1 MGSDNDDIAS
11 FAVNISRD
19 MELAL
24 KKAVTR
30 ELDSISVH
38 NKSRRKSKEIRELLC
53 ISALRALRVLGQPPT
68 LLNILRMRKT
78 RSK

>member
-30 ELDSISVH
+30 ELDSISDH
-38 NKSRRKSKEIRELLC
+38 NKSRRKSKRKSKEIR
-53 ISALRALRVLGQPPT
+53 
-68 LLNILRMRKT
+68 
-78 RSK
+78 